1 MIKYTFT
8 KNNFKK
14 YLKKK
19 RRITNLVFLI
29 IGSLLY
35 FYITYYLLFT
45 NPFETFIY
53 YLLYLVILLV
63 VIVFF
68 NELYCIIY
76 IRKNKNILGNY
87 EVDIKTDKIIVKIDD
102 SNYEYLNKNI
112 KKVKNNKNYI
122 LIKFNN
128 HISLLF
134 LKDIID
140 DNNFRTIKK
149 YFN

>member
-8 KNNFKK
+8 KNDFKK